1 MNRISNFD
9 DSHVPISHFKEEIR
23 KFVKNRNWEIHHTP
37 KNLIQ
42 AISIEVSELS
52 QCLLFKDDKIE
63 NILKDNLLLSN
74 LSDEIADVFI
84 YLLSLINILNIDLTS
99 SFIKKM
105 EKNRVKYPIKE
116 FNDGK
121 YYKK

>member
-1 MNRISNFD
+1 MNKISNFD
-9 DSHVPISHFKEEIR
+9 DSHVSISYFKEEIR
-23 KFVKNRNWEIHHTP
+23 KFVTKRNWEIYHTP

-63 NILKDNLLLSN
+63 NILKDNFLLSN

-99 SFIKKM
+99 SFINKM